1 MRQKIITL
9 LFLCFATIGLSHAQK
24 VAIKHN
30 FAYDALLAPNL
41 GVEFSLGQR
50 VTLET
55 QYSNNTFVFR
65 KQDRLTEWSH
75 WLAQGE
81 VRYWTC
87 ESFNG
92 FFIGLHALGGQ
103 VRIGHVNLPFVL
115 ENKNSVM
122 QNQRYIGWFY
132 GGGLS
137 VGYQWVLSP
146 RSSIELSVGGGYA
159 RIDYHKC
166 LACGYKH
173 SEASANY
180 VGPTKASLSYIFFF
194 K

>member
-1 MRQKIITL
+1 MRRKIITL
-9 LFLCFATIGLSHAQK
+9 LLLCCATIGFSYAQK

-30 FAYDALLAPNL
+30 FAYDALFAPNL
-41 GVEFSLGQR
+41 GIEFSLGDR
-50 VTLET
+50 VTLDT

-65 KQDRLTEWSH
+65 KQDRLPEWSH
-75 WLAQGE
+75 WLAQSE

-92 FFIGLHALGGQ
+92 LFFGLHALGGQ
-103 VRIGHVNLPFVL
+103 FRIGHVNIPFVL

-122 QNQRYIGWFY
+122 KNQRYIGWYY

-159 RIDYHKC
+159 RIDYNKC
-166 LACGYKH
+166 TACGYKN

-180 VGPTKASLSYIFFF
+180 VGPTKATLSYIFFF